1 MISTGSTLRQL
12 RERKL
17 KNVASVKPDLIATGN
32 IGCITQLEHGSGVPV
47 VHTIELLDWATGGP
61 CPKTLE
67 KLKDKVHPIESLMQ
81 LARAR

>member
-1 MISTGSTLRQL
+1 
-12 RERKL
+12 
-17 KNVASVKPDLIATGN
+17 
-32 IGCITQLEHGSGVPV
+32 VPV